1 KEIDTSTGFHTRNI
15 LCFPIKNNTG
25 DVVGVAELCNKVGG
39 NFFTKYDQELAA
51 TFSVYCGISLYH
63 ATLYRKLEIT
73 QTNSKLST
81 ELMLYHMQV
90 STEEVEKLATKDI
103 VECTEFS
110 EAIAT
115 FTYTPRSIPDAR
127 TAEAVISMCSA
138 MGLTRRW
145 KLQPSTL
152 AKFILMVK
160 RSYRDPPYHNW
171 YHALSVAHFCYVL
184 HQRCDNLSF
193 LTDLE
198 VLALFFS
205 CLCHDID
212 HRGTNNSFQISSK
225 SVLASLYS
233 SEGSVMERHHFSQ
246 TLCVLNSEGCNIFAN
261 LGTEEYKQV
270 LDLMQS

>member
-1 KEIDTSTGFHTRNI
+1 
-15 LCFPIKNNTG
+15 
-25 DVVGVAELCNKVGG
+25 
-39 NFFTKYDQELAA
+39 
-51 TFSVYCGISLYH
+51 
-63 ATLYRKLEIT
+63 
-73 QTNSKLST
+73 
-81 ELMLYHMQV
+81 MLYHMQV

>member
-1 KEIDTSTGFHTRNI
+1 
-15 LCFPIKNNTG
+15 
-25 DVVGVAELCNKVGG
+25 
-39 NFFTKYDQELAA
+39 
-51 TFSVYCGISLYH
+51 
-63 ATLYRKLEIT
+63 
-73 QTNSKLST
+73 
-81 ELMLYHMQV
+81 
-90 STEEVEKLATKDI
+90 
-103 VECTEFS
+103 
-110 EAIAT
+110 
-115 FTYTPRSIPDAR
+115 
-127 TAEAVISMCSA
+127 MCSA

-152 AKFILMVK
+152 AKFVLMVK

-233 SEGSVMERHHFSQ
+233 SEGSVMERHHFS
-246 TLCVLNSEGCNIFAN
+246 
-261 LGTEEYKQV
+261 
-270 LDLMQS
+270 